1 MSRPVRIATA
11 ALLALAATGALAAAA
26 AALEECRLL
35 RQPDIQGDRIVFV
48 YAGDLWTVP
57 RAGGTASRLT
67 AHAGVEAFPKLSPDG
82 RTVAFTA
89 EYDGNVDAFTVPVDG
104 GEPVRLT
111 WHPMPDQVA
120 EWYPDGKSLLLRSGQ
135 ASAPLRFS
143 RFFKIAAAGGFP
155 EMLPLPTAGYATFA
169 SDGSQIAYVSPSYD
183 NRTWK
188 RYKGGAAP
196 EIWTYDFARN
206 ESEKITDWPGSDEWP
221 MWYGDTIYYC
231 SDRDGHTAN
240 LWAWDRK
247 TRQHRQVTK
256 FTDFDVKWPSLG
268 GDAIVFENGGY
279 LWVMDLPAER
289 AQKIQVLVPDDK
301 PEMRAEYR
309 NVSHWITDWDLSPA
323 AKRAVLEARGD
334 LFTVPAE
341 KGDVRNLTNTPGVR
355 ERAPV
360 WSPDGK
366 WIAYLSDASGEY
378 EVHVI
383 GSDGKTP
390 DRQVTKNCDTYRFH
404 LRWSPDSKKIAF
416 NDKTMTLWYCEVESG
431 RTTKVDKSDY
441 GEIQEF
447 QWSPDSRW
455 IAYTMNHANW
465 LNRIMLYSL
474 ESGRSTSVSTGMTED
489 FSPSFDPDGKYV
501 YFLSRRTFQPLFG
514 NFEFDFQFRATD
526 GVYVVTLQD
535 TLRSPVGAQSDEETG
550 EAEEGKGDAKDA
562 DKEEGGAKGKKGKA
576 AKKEK
581 GEAEKKEE
589 QVRVRIDL
597 DGIATRV
604 AEVPIHSGR
613 YAGLSALDGKLVYI
627 ELGEPDP
634 DADAAPAAAIHVFDR
649 EKREDKVVIEGVEAG
664 YALSKDGDKLLY
676 RSKDTFGIIDVAED
690 KKVGDGKIETG
701 ALMATVDPKL
711 EFAQMFAEAWRLER
725 DFYYDP
731 KMGGVDWKAI
741 GDRYRQL
748 VPYAAHR
755 ADLNYILGEL
765 IGELSTSHTYVG
777 GGEFPD
783 VPRVGTGLLGADFEL
798 DRQSGRYRFKTLYRE
813 RDWNSKTRAP
823 LGEPGV
829 QVRAGD
835 YLLAVNG
842 QPVRAPASVYAAF
855 VGTVDKQTTLTV
867 GSSPDDKKPRTYSVQ
882 PVDSEVS
889 LRYVDWVA
897 RNRDKVTQATG
908 GRIAYIHV
916 PNTSVWGIQEFAKQF
931 YPQVDKDGIIVD
943 ERFNGGGFVPD
954 FFVERLWRTTWV
966 YWSQRDGA
974 DWRTPLPA
982 IDGPK
987 CILVNQYAGSGG
999 DAFPYYF
1006 RLVGLGPIIGKRT
1019 WGGLVG
1025 ISHNLPLVDGG
1036 RVTMPDF
1043 GMWDRDG
1050 QWTVENHGVDPD
1062 IDVENTP
1069 SDMVAGRD
1077 PQLERAIQY
1086 CLDELQKKPP
1096 RRPARPAYKTQV
1108 QMR

>member
-1 MSRPVRIATA
+1 MSRPVRFAVPA
-11 ALLALAATGALAAAA
+11 LALASAAVFAAAA
-26 AALEECRLL
+26 AGLEECRLL

-57 RAGGTASRLT
+57 RTGGTAMRLT
-67 AHAGVEAFPKLSPDG
+67 AHPGIEVFPKLSPDG
-82 RTVAFTA
+82 KTVAFTA
-89 EYDGNVDAFTVPVDG
+89 EYDGNVDAYTVPVEG
-104 GEPVRLT
+104 GEPIRLT
-111 WHPMPDQVA
+111 WHPMTDQVA
-120 EWYPDGKSLLLRSGQ
+120 EWYPDGKSLLLRSTQ
-135 ASAPLRFS
+135 ASPTRRTS
-143 RFFKIAAAGGFP
+143 NFFKIAAAGGFP
-155 EMLPLPTAGYATFA
+155 EMLPLPSAGYATFS
-169 SDGSQIAYVSPSYD
+169 SDGGQIAYVSPAYD

-196 EIWTYDFARN
+196 DIWTYDFAHN
-206 ESEKITDWPGSDEWP
+206 KSDLITDWPGSDEWP
-221 MWYGDTIYYC
+221 MWHGDTIYYC

-240 LWAWDRK
+240 IWAWDTK

-256 FTDFDVKWPSLG
+256 FTDFDVKWPSIG
-268 GDAIVFENGGY
+268 GDALVFENGGY
-279 LWVMDLPAER
+279 LWVMDLPGEK

-301 PEMRAEYR
+301 PEMRAEFR
-309 NVSHWITDWDLSPA
+309 NVSHWIRNWDLSPS
-323 AKRAVLEARGD
+323 AKRAVLEARGE

-341 KGDVRNLTNTPGVR
+341 KGDVRNLTQTSVAR
-355 ERAPV
+355 ERNPV

-390 DRQVTKNCDTYRFH
+390 DRQVTQGCNTYRFH
-404 LRWSPDSKKIAF
+404 LAWSPDSKKIAF
-416 NDKTMTLWYCEVESG
+416 NDKTMTLSYCDVQSG
-431 RTTKVDKSDY
+431 KITRVDKSEY

-455 IAYTMNHANW
+455 IAYAKSYPNW
-465 LNRIMLYSL
+465 LNRVMVYALDT
-474 ESGRSTSVSTGMTED
+474 GKSTSVSTGMSED
-489 FSPSFDPDGKYV
+489 FSPSFDPSGKYL
-501 YFLSRRTFQPLFG
+501 YFLSRRTFRPEFG
-514 NFEFDFQFRATD
+514 TFEFDFQFHATD
-526 GVYVVTLQD
+526 GVYAATLQD
-535 TLRSPVGAQSDEETG
+535 SLRSPVLPQSDEETG
-550 EAEEGKGDAKDA
+550 ESGADKDSKKDA
-562 DKEEGGAKGKKGKA
+562 DKEDGGKGGKSKKGGKKG
-576 AKKEK
+576 E
-581 GEAEKKEE
+581 EKKAEE
-589 QVRVRIDL
+589 VQVRIDL
-597 DGIATRV
+597 DGVSARIAQL
-604 AEVPIHSGR
+604 PISPGR
-613 YAGLSALDGKLVYI
+613 YAGLTAVEGKLVFI
-627 ELGEPDP
+627 ELAPPDP
-634 DADAAPAAAIHVFDR
+634 DSDDNPNGVLHFFDL
-649 EKREDKVVIEGVEAG
+649 EKREDKVVLDGVEAG
-664 YALSKDGDKLLY
+664 YALSKDGGKLLY
-676 RSKDTFGIIDVAED
+676 RSKDTFGIVDVEED
-690 KKVGDGKIETG
+690 KKVGDGKIETDV
-701 ALMATVDPKL
+701 LMANVDPKQ
-711 EFAQMFAEAWRLER
+711 EFAQMFHEAWRLER

-731 KMGGVDWKAI
+731 NMGGVDWKAI
-741 GDRYRQL
+741 GERYGQL

-777 GGEFPD
+777 GGDFPD
-783 VPRVGTGLLGADFEL
+783 VARVGTGLLGADFDL
-798 DRQSGRYRFKTLYRE
+798 DSKSGRYRFKTVYAE
-813 RDWNSKTRAP
+813 RDWNSKTHAP

-829 QVRAGD
+829 HVKAGD

-842 QPVRAPASVYAAF
+842 HAVRAPENVYTAF
-855 VGTVDKQTTLTV
+855 VGTIDKQTTITV
-867 GSSPDDKKPRTYSVQ
+867 GSSPNDSKPRTYSVE
-882 PVDSEVS
+882 PVESEQS
-889 LRYVDWVA
+889 LRYTAWVNA
-897 RNRDKVTQATG
+897 NRDKVTQATG

-916 PNTSVWGIQEFAKQF
+916 PNTSIAGIQEFSKQF
-931 YPQVDKDGIIVD
+931 YPQVDKEGIIVD

-982 IDGPK
+982 MDGPK
-987 CILVNQYAGSGG
+987 CIMVNQYAGSGG

-1025 ISHNLPLVDGG
+1025 ISHDLPLVDGG

-1050 QWTVENHGVDPD
+1050 KWTIENHGVDPD
-1062 IDVENTP
+1062 IEVENTP

-1086 CLDELQKKPP
+1086 CMDELKKNPV